1 MPPDVRRYITLTRR
15 AHPFYI
21 FSSPVHCTLTRLM
34 HPLPASPLK
43 TDTLPDVRYAGR
55 CPQTGCER
63 VLRPTHETLG
73 AAEEL
78 MDYLAAQRTAESGFS
93 TASLYEEANGKMFGV
108 MVCRD
113 PDGRRGV
120 LRAFSG
126 EWAERQQPDGWVPSS
141 GFLDEYEGERSE
153 TEAQVAEFTR
163 RIGELQ
169 ESLPGTRAMRRQIE
183 ELKIERGALSRALT
197 ERIHDAYRFENA
209 LGEVLPL
216 REVDTGSLRPPTG
229 MGDCCAPKLVQHAVR
244 QGLEPLG
251 MIEFWWGASSRVHPR
266 MEGRYYSACRPK
278 CYPILGFLLRGIAAA
293 EVC

>member
-1 MPPDVRRYITLTRR
+1 MHTAL
-15 AHPFYI
+15 
-21 FSSPVHCTLTRLM
+21 
-34 HPLPASPLK
+34 HPLPISPPS
-43 TDTLPDVRYAGR
+43 TDALPDVRYAGR

-63 VLRPTHETLG
+63 ALRPTREALA

-78 MDYLAAQRTAESGFS
+78 MDHLSAHRSADGDFS
-93 TASLYEEANGKMFGV
+93 TASLYEGANGKMFGV

-113 PDGRRGV
+113 RDGQRGV

-126 EWAERQQPDGWVPSS
+126 EWEGRRQPSGWVPSS
-141 GFLDEYEGERSE
+141 GFVDEYEAERDE

-169 ESLPGTRAMRRQIE
+169 GDLPGTRALRRHIE

-216 REVDTGSLRPPTG
+216 RAVDTGGLRPPTG

-244 QGLEPLG
+244 QRLEPLG
-251 MIEFWWGASSRVHPR
+251 MIEFWWGASSHVHPR
-266 MEGRYYSACRPK
+266 IEGHYYSACRPK
-278 CYPILGFLLRGIAAA
+278 CYPILGFLLRGVDAA